1 MRTVMTISAL
11 VLGVAL
17 SQPAVAAL
25 GNLDSS
31 LYADVALAGIR
42 PSAPADAT
50 VSDQRAEICV
60 PPDEQ
65 YIPSFVRDPG
75 GRIVGVNYTIIE
87 YVC

>member
-1 MRTVMTISAL
+1 MRNVLTISAL

-25 GNLDSS
+25 GTPGAKD
-31 LYADVALAGIR
+31 YDEIALAGL
-42 PSAPADAT
+42 SFAT
-50 VSDQRAEICV
+50 PVNGEAYEQRAEVCV
-60 PPDEQ
+60 PPEEQ

-75 GRIVGVNYTIIE
+75 GRIVGVTYTIIE